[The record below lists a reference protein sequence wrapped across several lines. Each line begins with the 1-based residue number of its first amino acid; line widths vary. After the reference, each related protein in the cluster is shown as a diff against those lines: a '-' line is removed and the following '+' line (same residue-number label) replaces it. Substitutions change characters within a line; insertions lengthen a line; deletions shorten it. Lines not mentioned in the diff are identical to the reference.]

1 MPGRA
6 IGHGD
11 GAHVERRR
19 ADPHSR
25 GLLSAGQGLSPT
37 NAAPT
42 KQGTA
47 QHENTVR
54 GGAFAH
60 TRTEKGQPP
69 FVHRPRVERPPVERR
84 SPATRKETTIK
95 IAQTIRNSIAIT
107 IAAALGVLTLI
118 PADAT
123 AEEVAVMRHTTKPL
137 PGYGT
142 LTLEIWN
149 DGTDVQVIG
158 LDAEGRIVLAREGT
172 MSAEPTFEGTGAI
185 EGTLPA
191 EQLTFGQ
198 RRNAR
203 ARTLRNAQLRT
214 RDRDDGGVDRARI
227 NNGHRRR
234 GRRKHDHG
242 ESVPEHRRR
251 RRTRARADRCARRAR
266 RQQSL
271 QMATAPHRGP
281 RGPGDVMAFERSY
294 GDVVCE
300 D

>member
-6 IGHGD
+6 IEHGD

-19 ADPHSR
+19 AGPHSR
-25 GLLSAGQGLSPT
+25 RLLSPGQVLSPT

-69 FVHRPRVERPPVERR
+69 FVHRPRLERPPVERR

-123 AEEVAVMRHTTKPL
+123 AEEVAVMRHTTRPL

-142 LTLEIWN
+142 LSLEIWN

-158 LDAEGRIVLAREGT
+158 LDAQGHIVLA
-172 MSAEPTFEGTGAI
+172 AKA
-185 EGTLPA
+185 A
-191 EQLTFGQ
+191 
-198 RRNAR
+198 
-203 ARTLRNAQLRT
+203 
-214 RDRDDGGVDRARI
+214 
-227 NNGHRRR
+227 
-234 GRRKHDHG
+234 
-242 ESVPEHRRR
+242 
-251 RRTRARADRCARRAR
+251 
-266 RQQSL
+266 
-271 QMATAPHRGP
+271 
-281 RGPGDVMAFERSY
+281 
-294 GDVVCE
+294 
-300 D
+300 